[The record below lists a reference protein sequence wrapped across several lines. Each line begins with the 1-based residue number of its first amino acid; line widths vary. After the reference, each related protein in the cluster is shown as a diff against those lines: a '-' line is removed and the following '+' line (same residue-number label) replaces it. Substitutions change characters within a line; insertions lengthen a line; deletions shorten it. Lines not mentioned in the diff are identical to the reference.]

1 MVDAVI
7 SVQEEQRQ
15 RRLHFLVKTLRSQ
28 GAQDVTL
35 SASQTSGMGAPMVA
49 VSDELCFLTMT
60 QAATL
65 FASKT
70 LTPTMLLHAIFDH
83 IDRTEPTL
91 NSFVCEMRS
100 TAEVQAAVSTERWAA
115 GSQLGPLDGNANW
128 PPDCGV
134 AMGGPRRATN
144 CSRISASYGLP
155 YQARCALS
163 LARLDLYCVCL
174 HVVYLDTFLS

>member
-1 MVDAVI
+1 VAEAYGISRRPARAVLPSVARPSVHAPAAGSCWRGSLMVDAVI

-60 QAATL
+60 QAAAL

-70 LTPTMLLHAIFDH
+70 LTPTMLLHAIFDR

-100 TAEVQAAVSTERWAA
+100 TAEVQAAVWE
-115 GSQLGPLDGNANW
+115 
-128 PPDCGV
+128 
-134 AMGGPRRATN
+134 PRK
-144 CSRISASYGLP
+144 
-155 YQARCALS
+155 
-163 LARLDLYCVCL
+163 
-174 HVVYLDTFLS
+174 H